1 MRGTMSNRAPVWS
14 KCSTVHINQD
24 AQAQATARAEKAL
37 ELIDSAGGAPAET
50 KGDTA
55 RIPDTL

>member
-1 MRGTMSNRAPVWS
+1 MSNGAPVWG

-24 AQAQATARAEKAL
+24 AQAQPTARAEKAL

>member
-1 MRGTMSNRAPVWS
+1 MWSNF
-14 KCSTVHINQD
+14 STVHINQD
-24 AQAQATARAEKAL
+24 AQAQPTARAEKAL
-37 ELIDSAGGAPAET
+37 ELINSSGGAPAET